1 MELCSNIKGAACLT
15 TPSNFTNNWITTQQ
29 PSKAVVPQAFPPKIR
44 GLRTKAARLTQVTS
58 SRLTMLMP
66 VGITYKAYYRCSIRH
81 HTTRQHLGVK
91 VTLIVGLISRELFK
105 ETSLAECSL
114 FRMLVR
120 PHSW

>member
-1 MELCSNIKGAACLT
+1 MT

-29 PSKAVVPQAFPPKIR
+29 ASKAVVPQTFQPKIR
-44 GLRTKAARLTQVTS
+44 GLLTKAARLTQVTS
-58 SRLTMLMP
+58 SRVTMLTA

-81 HTTRQHLGVK
+81 LTTRHHLGVK

-105 ETSLAECSL
+105 GTSLAECSL

-120 PHSW
+120 PLSW